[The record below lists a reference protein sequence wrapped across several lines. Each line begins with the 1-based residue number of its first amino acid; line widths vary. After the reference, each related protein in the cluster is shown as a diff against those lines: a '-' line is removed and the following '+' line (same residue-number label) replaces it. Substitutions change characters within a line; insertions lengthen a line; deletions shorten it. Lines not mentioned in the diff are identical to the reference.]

1 VQPPNAKFAA
11 ELNDLGKTMTEE
23 WTKLAGADGKAI
35 LDAYNK

>member
-1 VQPPNAKFAA
+1 MPAKRFSKRVLA
-11 ELNDLGKTMTEE
+11 ELGKTMTDE